1 MDTDRIKRMIG
12 AARMSSN
19 FATND
24 LLSAASWVGWTD
36 KDEDE
41 RDPTEMLNDNL
52 AKAKSNARSALAQI
66 EAIRAMC
73 KPNI

>member
-1 MDTDRIKRMIG
+1 MDTDKIKRMIG

-24 LLSAASWVGWTD
+24 LMCAASWVGWAD

-52 AKAKSNARSALAQI
+52 AKAENNARSALAQI
-66 EAIRAMC
+66 EAIRAIF